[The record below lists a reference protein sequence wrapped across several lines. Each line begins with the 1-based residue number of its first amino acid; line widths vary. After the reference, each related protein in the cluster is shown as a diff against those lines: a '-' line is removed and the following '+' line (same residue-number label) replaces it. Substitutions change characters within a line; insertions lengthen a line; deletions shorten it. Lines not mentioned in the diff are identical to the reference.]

1 MKKALIFLTIF
12 IISFFAFLDAKKL
25 ITELKNVSYARTPS
39 QIEIRPLINEDR
51 GASSNVNYD
60 PNQNYLHNQ
69 MRNETDHSLQNSID
83 KMNNHCIRNIIK
95 LFLILTKEQIIIS
108 LVIQSHFIFFDKI
121 KLVLH

>member
-83 KMNNHCIRNIIK
+83 KMNNQQQNFQNQNNYNNRPYEK
-95 LFLILTKEQIIIS
+95 Y
-108 LVIQSHFIFFDKI
+108 
-121 KLVLH
+121 